1 MMDALSPADDATLH
15 AAWRAGDRAA
25 GEVLFHRHFDEIFR
39 FFRGKVR
46 HDVNDLVQ
54 RTFLGCVES
63 RDTFRGASSF
73 RVYLFAIARHELCNY
88 FRAKR
93 KHELLDFGV
102 SSLADLAPS
111 PSSQAR
117 RVSEKQRVAQAL
129 RSLALDLQIAL
140 ELHYWEGLRGPD
152 LACVLGI
159 PEGTVRSR
167 LRRGLSAL
175 RESMKGSSVDA
186 LGASENELGQW
197 LSERRPRQL
206 TSE

>member
-1 MMDALSPADDATLH
+1 MNESPLREDDATLH

-25 GEVLFHRHFDEIFR
+25 GEVLFHRHFNEIFR

-63 RDTFRGASSF
+63 RDSFRGASSF
-73 RVYLFAIARHELCNY
+73 RVFLFAIARHELCNY

-117 RVSEKQRVAQAL
+117 RLSEKQLVAQAL

-152 LACVLGI
+152 LAYVLGI

-175 RESMKGSSVDA
+175 RETMNSSSTA
-186 LGASENELGQW
+186 PLGESESELAQW
-197 LSERRPRQL
+197 LTARRPAQQL
-206 TSE
+206 SG